1 MILEFKPKVLLMLGK
16 GSMGK
21 LLPQSSADFKLAMP
35 SSITGYDGEY
45 SESDNTVPAGPL
57 QEARDPMK

>member
-1 MILEFKPKVLLMLGK
+1 MLEFKPKVLLMLGK

-21 LLPQSSADFKLAMP
+21 LQPQSSADFKLAMP
-35 SSITGYDGEY
+35 SSTTGCDGEY
-45 SESDNTVPAGPL
+45 SENDNTVPAGPL